1 MYVVTGYQNVGFKLL
16 SSIFWDLKTSFDR
29 TLFDFFINL
38 QQNFKQIK
46 KLICQMENK
55 NILVLKKTH

>member
-29 TLFDFFINL
+29 TPFDFFINL

-55 NILVLKKTH
+55 NILVL